1 MDLPKLLAERT
12 AYMRASEIREL
23 LKWATADVISFGGG
37 MPDPST
43 FPLEEIARIS
53 SYVLETYGGKA
64 LQYGQ
69 TEGVPELRDELA
81 KFATSNG
88 IRATADNV
96 IVTVGSQEA
105 LELLGRLFL
114 DEKSVVVAENPT
126 YIAALQSWRVYRPR
140 LVGIPM
146 DDSGMRTEVLEE
158 QVRRLKAE
166 GARIKFIYTVPT
178 AQNPT
183 GVTMADD
190 RRKHLLEIAEQNDLL
205 VVEDDPYGYFVFDN
219 INVTRLKAL
228 DRSGRV
234 IYLSTASKIF
244 SPGLRLGW
252 VVADQE
258 LIKWF
263 ALAKQALNLNTPTLN
278 QYLLLE
284 GLRRGVIQRNIPKIV
299 ELYRR
304 KRDAMLAALEA
315 YMPQGV
321 TWTRPSGGMF
331 IWVKVPEKIDTREML
346 GTAIAKY
353 KVAYVPGHGFHIN
366 EGEGRN
372 TMRLNFTYSSFEQ
385 IDVGIRRLADAIR
398 EFL

>member
-1 MDLPKLLAERT
+1 MDLSKLLAERT
-12 AYMRASEIREL
+12 AHMRASEIREL

-43 FPLEEIARIS
+43 FPLEDIARIS
-53 SYVLETYGGKA
+53 AYVLETYGNKA

-69 TEGVPELRDELA
+69 TEGVPELREELA
-81 KFATSNG
+81 KFSASNG
-88 IRATADNV
+88 IKATAENI

-114 DEKSVVVAENPT
+114 DGESVVITENPT

-140 LVGIPM
+140 LVGVPM
-146 DDSGMRTEVLEE
+146 DDRGMKTDMLEE

-166 GARIKFIYTVPT
+166 GAKIKFIYTVPT

-183 GVTMADD
+183 GVTMPDE
-190 RRKHLLEIAEQNDLL
+190 RRKHLLEIAESNDLL
-205 VVEDDPYGYFVFDN
+205 VVEDDPYGYFIFDN
-219 INVTRLKAL
+219 ITVTRIKAM

-234 IYLSTASKIF
+234 VYLSTASKIF

-252 VVADQE
+252 VVADPE

-263 ALAKQALNLNTPTLN
+263 ALGKQALNLNTPTLN

-284 GLRRGVIQRNIPKIV
+284 GLKRGVIQRNIPKIV
-299 ELYRR
+299 ELYRK

-315 YMPQGV
+315 YMPKGV
-321 TWTRPSGGMF
+321 TWTKPSGGMF
-331 IWVKVPEKIDTREML
+331 IWVRVPEKIDTKEML
-346 GTAIAKY
+346 NTAITKY

-366 EGEGRN
+366 EGEGKN
-372 TMRLNFTYSSFEQ
+372 TMRLNFTYSTFEQ
-385 IDVGIRRLADAIR
+385 IDVGIKRLADAIR

>member
-178 AQNPT
+178 AQNPHRCHHGRRQEEAPAGDSGAERPT
-183 GVTMADD
+183 GG
-190 RRKHLLEIAEQNDLL
+190 RGRPLWILRIRQHKRHKAEGVGQVGEGDI
-205 VVEDDPYGYFVFDN
+205 P
-219 INVTRLKAL
+219 L
-228 DRSGRV
+228 DRIQDIQPRPQARLGGGRPGAHQV
-234 IYLSTASKIF
+234 VRPGEAGAEPQHADAQPISTA
-244 SPGLRLGW
+244 R
-252 VVADQE
+252 
-258 LIKWF
+258 
-263 ALAKQALNLNTPTLN
+263 
-278 QYLLLE
+278 

-353 KVAYVPGHGFHIN
+353 KVAYVPG
-366 EGEGRN
+366 
-372 TMRLNFTYSSFEQ
+372 MAFT
-385 IDVGIRRLADAIR
+385 
-398 EFL
+398 

>member
-178 AQNPT
+178 AQNPHRCHHGRRQEEAPAGDSGAERPT
-183 GVTMADD
+183 GG
-190 RRKHLLEIAEQNDLL
+190 RGR
-205 VVEDDPYGYFVFDN
+205 PYGYFVFDN

-228 DRSGRV
+228 DKSGRV